1 MHQQLNERETMK
13 ILLLEDDEII
23 NDSVCSYFQMQGHV
37 IDSFVNGEE
46 LLDNACANA
55 YDIFLLD
62 INTPGIDGFSVL
74 KELRKETK
82 NTPAVFITAL
92 SDIQNIE
99 HGYNFGCNDYVKKP
113 FHLRELELR
122 INSLTKCD
130 SSGYININK
139 SYYFDKKNMRLLY
152 NNKEVELSKNES
164 LILNLLVNN
173 INTTVDSDTIIEYVW
188 DHKNICQN
196 TLRTQMKKLRSKLNT
211 DFIKNIRGRGYKI
224 EKGT

>member
-1 MHQQLNERETMK
+1 MK

-23 NDSVCSYFQMQGHV
+23 NDSVCNYFQMQGHV
-37 IDSFVNGEE
+37 IDSFINGEE

-62 INTPGIDGFSVL
+62 INTPGIDGFTVL
-74 KELRKETK
+74 RELRKETK
-82 NTPAVFITAL
+82 STPAVFITAL
-92 SDIQNIE
+92 SDMRNIE
-99 HGYNFGCNDYVKKP
+99 QGYKFGCDDYVKKP

-130 SSGYININK
+130 TQGYIKINEEYSFQKK
-139 SYYFDKKNMRLLY
+139 SMRLLY
-152 NNKEVELSKNES
+152 MDKEVELSKNES
-164 LILNLLVNN
+164 LILNLLANN

-196 TLRTQMKKLRSKLNT
+196 TLRTQMKKLRNKLHT

-224 EKGT
+224 EKGI